1 MHVQPVTE
9 LEVDEALKY
18 LNTGKAVDIYVV
30 TEKHLLFASEAVTP
44 VLVKVMNYLFSDGNI
59 PDIVK

>member
-9 LEVDEALKY
+9 LEVLRS

-30 TEKHLLFASEAVTP
+30 TEKHLLFALEAVTP